1 MKLSPNWLRD
11 FVDLQ
16 VNYHQLADEIT
27 LAGVAV
33 EGISGEGEGT
43 VFEMEI
49 TTNRPDAMNHYG
61 VARECSALYDLPLK
75 PIEPK
80 LPASTGGDARAS
92 IVIEDTEG
100 CARYTARIIRGVS
113 IKASPDA
120 IVKRLASMDQRA
132 INNAA

>member
-27 LAGVAV
+27 LAGIAV
-33 EGISGEGEGT
+33 EGISGEGDST

-61 VARECSALYDLPLK
+61 VAREVSALYDLPLR
-75 PIEPK
+75 PVDPK
-80 LPASTGGDARAS
+80 LPAAKGESD
-92 IVIEDTEG
+92 VIIEIQEPEL
-100 CARYTARIIRGVS
+100 CPRFTAQKIR
-113 IKASPDA
+113 
-120 IVKRLASMDQRA
+120 
-132 INNAA
+132 N